1 MRAITLPSYGG
12 PEALTWANVPD
23 PRPGHGEVLVD
34 VVAAGVNRADV
45 SQRQGG
51 YPPPPGASD
60 IIGMECSGRI
70 AALGAG
76 VSGWKVGDEV
86 CALLAGGGYA
96 ERVTVPIGQLM
107 PIPKGISLVDAASL
121 PEVTCTVWSNVFQ
134 IGRLQPGEVLLVHG
148 GASGIGTMAIQLGVR
163 HGARVFA
170 TAGTPEKV
178 NTCREL
184 GAEVAIEY
192 HTEDFVDRIAE
203 ETSTHGADVILD
215 IVGGAYLRSNVET
228 LAEEGRLVVIGLQGG
243 RVGEL
248 DLAALGA
255 KRGSVTSTRLRNRSR
270 DSKAA
275 IVAAVVDNVWP
286 AFETGEVQP
295 VIDRYVPIAQA
306 AEAHRAIEA
315 GGHVG
320 KIVLVVE

>member
-1 MRAITLPSYGG
+1 MRAITLPSFGG
-12 PEALTWANVPD
+12 PEALTWANTPD
-23 PRPGHGEVLVD
+23 PLPGQGEVLVD
-34 VVAAGVNRADV
+34 VAAAGVNRADT

-60 IIGMECSGRI
+60 ILGMECSGRI

-76 VSGWKVGDEV
+76 VSGWKIGDEV

-96 ERVTVPIGQLM
+96 ERVTVPAGQLM
-107 PIPKGISLVDAASL
+107 PIPKGVSLIDAASL
-121 PEVTCTVWSNVFQ
+121 PEVACTVWSNVFQ
-134 IGRLQPGEVLLVHG
+134 VGRLQPGEVLLVHG

-170 TAGTPEKV
+170 TAGSPEKV
-178 NTCREL
+178 SRCREL

-192 HTEDFVDRIAE
+192 HTEDFVDRITE
-203 ETSTHGADVILD
+203 ETAAHGADVILD
-215 IVGGAYLRSNVET
+215 IIGAAYLRQNVET
-228 LAEEGRLVVIGLQGG
+228 LAEDGRLVIIGMQGG

-248 DLAALGA
+248 DLGALGA

-270 DSKAA
+270 ESKAA

-286 AFETGEVQP
+286 AFESGEVLP
-295 VIDRYVPIAQA
+295 VIDRYVPIAEA
-306 AEAHRAIEA
+306 AEAHRWLEA

-320 KIVLVVE
+320 KIVLTVD